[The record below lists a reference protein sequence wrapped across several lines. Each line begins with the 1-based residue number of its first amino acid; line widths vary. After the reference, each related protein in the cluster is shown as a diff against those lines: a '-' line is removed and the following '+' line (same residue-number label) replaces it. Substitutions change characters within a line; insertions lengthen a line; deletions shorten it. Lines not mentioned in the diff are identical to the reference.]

1 MPDRGSM
8 KQVIRN
14 VVTQVAKQNIRDDQ
28 TLVSSGIIDSLSIL
42 RLISG
47 LERELSIVIPKRDVQ
62 PEDFDS
68 VDVIVDTIER
78 IV

>member
-1 MPDRGSM
+1 M